1 MNARIA
7 LDFIRAI
14 NEHDLERLCSLMTD
28 DHAFVDS
35 QDNKVIGRE
44 EMCRVWKEYFS
55 WFPDYHIEINDVLEK
70 QDVVVITGFANG
82 TWKNLKSEVKDSSF
96 IVPAAFKVIIKDSKV
111 ELWQVFADASRMME
125 VVKRNTTI
133 PETDLSE

>member
-14 NEHDLERLCSLMTD
+14 NDADLDKLCSLMSE

-35 QDNKVIGRE
+35 QDNKVIGKEAMRKA
-44 EMCRVWKEYFS
+44 WQEYFA

-70 QDVVVITGFANG
+70 QDVVVITGFAGG
-82 TWKNLKSEVKDSSF
+82 TWKNLRDEVQSASW
-96 IVPAAFKVIIKDSKV
+96 IVPAAFKVIIKDGKV
-111 ELWQVFADASRMME
+111 ELWQVFADASKMMD
-125 VVKRNTTI
+125 VVRKNSAHET
-133 PETDLSE
+133 TDL